1 MDKIAFRADDG
12 TILELYIEEQTT
24 IGGITYLLASDSQG
38 EDGNAYILKDVSESD
53 SEEAVYV
60 MPEDDSELEAV
71 YAVFREMMDDVD
83 LI

>member
-12 TILELYIEEQTT
+12 TELELFIEEQTT
-24 IGGITYLLASDSQG
+24 IGGITYLLVSDSQG
-38 EDGNAYILKDVSESD
+38 EEGNAYILKDVSDSD

-60 MPEDDSELEAV
+60 IPEDDRELDAV

>member
-24 IGGITYLLASDSQG
+24 IGGITYLPASDSQG

-60 MPEDDSELEAV
+60 MPEDDCELEAV

>member
-12 TILELYIEEQTT
+12 TELELFIEEQTT
-24 IGGITYLLASDSQG
+24 IGGITYLLVSDSQG
-38 EDGNAYILKDVSESD
+38 EEGNAYILKDVSDSD

-60 MPEDDSELEAV
+60 MPEDDRELDAV